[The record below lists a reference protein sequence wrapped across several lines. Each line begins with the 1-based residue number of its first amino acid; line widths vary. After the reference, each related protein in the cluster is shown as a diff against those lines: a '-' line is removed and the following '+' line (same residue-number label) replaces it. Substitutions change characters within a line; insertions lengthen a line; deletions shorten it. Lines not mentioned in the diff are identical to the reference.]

1 MIHSKECRYRTLQ
14 EIRHH
19 GDPIDC
25 ECECDCH

>member
-1 MIHSKECRYRTLQ
+1 MIHNKECRYRTLQ
-14 EIRHH
+14 GIRHH